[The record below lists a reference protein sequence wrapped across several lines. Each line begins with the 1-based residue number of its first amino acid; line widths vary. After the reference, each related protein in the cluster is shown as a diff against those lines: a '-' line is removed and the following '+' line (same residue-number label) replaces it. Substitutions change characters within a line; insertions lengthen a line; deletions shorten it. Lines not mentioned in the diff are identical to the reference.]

1 MWGHRVDCGCLICN
15 TLPRI
20 FSLVS
25 SEIGA
30 PAYERFVDFVG
41 NQLRHLEGELRD
53 ELSRRHPVLP
63 PSASVPVAPP
73 TGTTPRETQEVSQ
86 PKKPEAGQ
94 VPPLHLACK
103 VAPPVPPP
111 QLAAGAPAA
120 GPSEAKEEPK
130 EEPPEKSEGEAK
142 AAAERSPLTRARSS
156 GVRRSQRS
164 ADRRRGEEASPS
176 RKKEPKKKKSKDR
189 DRKRRRSTSS
199 KGRRSEGGR
208 EKKRRHE
215 KPPEPDYPPNYR
227 REQYE
232 WGPRDPGYP
241 PPVRQGPGWQGV
253 LPRSD
258 HPRWSQS
265 ENKGQVK
272 RAKQELYSR
281 RHYR

>member
-1 MWGHRVDCGCLICN
+1 LCCMWGHRVDCGCLICN

-189 DRKRRRSTSS
+189 DAMKPKQMAMKARKSCIMKTVDAENLGKCFS
-199 KGRRSEGGR
+199 GL
-208 EKKRRHE
+208 
-215 KPPEPDYPPNYR
+215 KPLFSGA
-227 REQYE
+227 QAATMCI
-232 WGPRDPGYP
+232 
-241 PPVRQGPGWQGV
+241 VSICQ
-253 LPRSD
+253 
-258 HPRWSQS
+258 
-265 ENKGQVK
+265 
-272 RAKQELYSR
+272 
-281 RHYR
+281 HYICW